1 MSAFPTRNQANPD
14 KDNSRSLHGPR
25 WVMGRSPAESSLRRK
40 TRAYSLWLGIAAG
53 LVFSLSLW
61 AYEAILFIGAHVAYP
76 WIPLVVGT
84 VLCVLVGASTALLTH
99 LVNKAI
105 LGVVFWVLAA
115 GLIAEIAIT
124 LPLKITPVLMKLF
137 EPGLQSRLPVYPI
150 TDTFQTWAGIGTV
163 WLAIFFAILGLLQLT
178 LVEQAVPAGTSAGRL
193 VPYFVFVPIMALA
206 SVMSSNLINSQLRAP
221 LLATNEL
228 IQFAVE
234 NQNITVDPVLA
245 RRMHLSSV
253 KTISD
258 LINRPRRLF
267 LGHYDPFYR
276 QVEVLIDFDGEWV
289 DCTTVTG
296 QPVFCQPIANP

>member
-1 MSAFPTRNQANPD
+1 MSASPTRNRANPD
-14 KDNSRSLHGPR
+14 KDNSRSLRGPR
-25 WVMGRSPAESSLRRK
+25 WIMDRSPVESSMRRK
-40 TRAYSLWLGIAAG
+40 TRTYSLWLGIAVG

-76 WIPLVVGT
+76 WISLVVGT
-84 VLCVLVGASTALLTH
+84 VLCVLVGASTALLTL

-124 LPLKITPVLMKLF
+124 LPLKITPFLMKLF
-137 EPGLQSRLPVYPI
+137 EPGLRSRLPVYPI
-150 TDTFQTWAGIGTV
+150 TATFKTWAGIGTI

-178 LVEQAVPAGTSAGRL
+178 LVEQAVPAVTSAGRL
-193 VPYFVFVPIMALA
+193 GPYFIFVPIMALA
-206 SVMSSNLINSQLRAP
+206 SVMSSDLINSQLRAP

-228 IQFAVE
+228 IQFAVD
-234 NQNITVDPVLA
+234 NQNVTVDPALA
-245 RRMHLSSV
+245 RQMHLGSV
-253 KTISD
+253 NTISD

-267 LGHYDPFYR
+267 LGHYDPSYW

-289 DCTTVTG
+289 DCTTANG